1 MARRSA
7 SIINAVSAPYQA
19 VPFSHYTN
27 CTVAQTQSGSID
39 QSHHFYESR
48 LTAKILNAKNLNATE
63 KVKFLKIIEGL

>member
-1 MARRSA
+1 MGKRTLT
-7 SIINAVSAPYQA
+7 NMPSAPYA
-19 VPFSHYTN
+19 NSYIN